1 MRDLFLLDPDIHFLN
16 HGSFGATPR
25 PVMDAYQGWQMRLE
39 RQPVRFIVD
48 ELPGHLQAARAA
60 LGRYLQ
66 VAADD
71 LVYVPNATFGV
82 NVVARSLALQ
92 PGDEIL
98 ASDHEYGACDNA
110 WALVCRQTGAVYKQ
124 QPIPLPLTTPEAV
137 VEQFWQGV
145 TARTKVIFL
154 SHITSPTALTLP
166 IAAICAR
173 ARAAGILTLI
183 DGAHAPGQIDL
194 DLTAVAPDFYTGN
207 CHKWMMAPKGSAF
220 LYARPERQELLQP
233 LVVSWGYG
241 ENWGFSFGSRYLDYL
256 QWWGTKDPSA
266 ALAVPAALEFMAA
279 HDWAGVRTRCH
290 HLAQQ
295 TLRQVSALTGL
306 SPLYAEDFYAQM
318 VAMPL
323 PEWVETAVL
332 KQRLYDQYQIEIPV
346 LQWQEHKLIR
356 LSVQGYNTEADM
368 ERLMAALADL
378 IREP

>member
-48 ELPGHLQAARAA
+48 ELPGLLQAARAA

-145 TARTKVIFL
+145 
-154 SHITSPTALTLP
+154 
-166 IAAICAR
+166 
-173 ARAAGILTLI
+173 
-183 DGAHAPGQIDL
+183 
-194 DLTAVAPDFYTGN
+194 
-207 CHKWMMAPKGSAF
+207 
-220 LYARPERQELLQP
+220 
-233 LVVSWGYG
+233 
-241 ENWGFSFGSRYLDYL
+241 
-256 QWWGTKDPSA
+256 
-266 ALAVPAALEFMAA
+266 
-279 HDWAGVRTRCH
+279 
-290 HLAQQ
+290 
-295 TLRQVSALTGL
+295 
-306 SPLYAEDFYAQM
+306 
-318 VAMPL
+318 
-323 PEWVETAVL
+323 
-332 KQRLYDQYQIEIPV
+332 
-346 LQWQEHKLIR
+346 
-356 LSVQGYNTEADM
+356 
-368 ERLMAALADL
+368 
-378 IREP
+378 